1 MESLPFTLLAFV
13 IALAILIS
21 VHEFG
26 HFWVARKLGVKV
38 LRFSIGFGKP
48 LWKKTGKIDG
58 TEFVV
63 AAIPLG
69 GYIKMLDEREEPVAE
84 HELHRAF
91 NRQSLKV
98 KSAIVLAG
106 PLFNFL
112 FAIFAYWLVF
122 FIGDTGIKPIIGEI
136 YADSPAAHAGL
147 SVGEEIVAV
156 GDRQTATWENAVYAF
171 LASTLETDKVEISLT
186 DENDFQRKV
195 MMNLDG
201 IDPENTEIKILTQVG
216 IEPFAPVLPA
226 VIGDILSGEP
236 ADQAGLK
243 SGDEIIEVAGKKIA
257 DWNQWVE
264 VIRANPEKP
273 LNVKFMRA
281 GGMNEITLTP
291 KLITH
296 QQQSIGRIGASAEIP
311 QDFFEKYQATATF
324 GPLISLKL
332 AVEKTWDFSAL
343 TLNVLGKILIGDASV
358 NNLSGPI
365 TIAQTAGKSASIG
378 FMYFLK
384 FLAIVSVSL
393 GVLNL
398 LPIPVL
404 DGGHLFFY
412 LLEGIKGSPLSES
425 FIEQAQSIGLAILIA
440 LMGIAFYVDLTRLF
454 S

>member
-48 LWKKTGKIDG
+48 LWKKTGKTDG

-69 GYIKMLDEREEPVAE
+69 GYVKMLDEREEPVAE

-91 NRQSLKV
+91 NRQNLKV
-98 KSAIVLAG
+98 RSAIVIAG

-122 FIGDTGIKPIIGEI
+122 FIGDTGIRPIVGEI
-136 YADSPAAHAGL
+136 HADSPAARAGL
-147 SVGEEIVAV
+147 NVGDEILAV
-156 GDRQTATWENAVYAF
+156 GDRQTATWENAIYAF

-216 IEPFAPVLPA
+216 IEPFSPVLPA
-226 VIGDILSGEP
+226 VIGEVLSGES
-236 ADQAGLK
+236 ADIAGLK
-243 SGDEIIEVAGKKIA
+243 TGDEIIEVTGIRIT
-257 DWNQWVE
+257 DWNHWVE
-264 VIRANPEKP
+264 MIRASPEKA
-273 LNVKFMRA
+273 LDVKFVRA
-281 GGMNEITLTP
+281 GDINQTTLIP

-296 QQQSIGRIGASAEIP
+296 QDQSIGRIGASAKIP
-311 QDFFEKYQATATF
+311 EGLFEKYQATTTF

-332 AVEKTWDFSAL
+332 AVEKTWDFSVL

-358 NNLSGPI
+358 KNLSGPI

-398 LPIPVL
+398 LPIPIL

-454 S
+454 N